1 MIDIEN
7 RLKKHVAE
15 KGDISDHLMYLKE
28 ISTECESILECGVRS
43 VVSSWAFLNGLVKND
58 KDKKILHSCDLDR
71 SNNINDLEKAC
82 QEQNVSFT
90 FHQCSDLDLPS
101 QTYDMIFIDT
111 WHVYGHLKRELNK
124 FNNMSLKYIV
134 MHDTEVDRVYG
145 ESIRCGMNVN
155 QQSFS
160 SGIPVSEILKGLQP
174 AIDEFLAEHPEWK
187 IKQHFTHNNGL
198 TVLERTS

>member
-111 WHVYGHLKRELNK
+111 WHVYGHLKRELARW
-124 FNNMSLKYIV
+124 NMYVNKYIIL
-134 MHDTEVDRVYG
+134 HDTTVDEWYG
-145 ESIRCGMNVN
+145 ETIRMYMNAE
-155 QQSFS
+155 QQSKDT
-160 SGIPVSEILKGLQP
+160 GIPVLEIKMGLWP
-174 AIDEFLAEHPEWK
+174 AVVEFLSQHPEWVLEK
-187 IKQHFTHNNGL
+187 RFTNNNGL
-198 TVLERTS
+198 TVLRRL